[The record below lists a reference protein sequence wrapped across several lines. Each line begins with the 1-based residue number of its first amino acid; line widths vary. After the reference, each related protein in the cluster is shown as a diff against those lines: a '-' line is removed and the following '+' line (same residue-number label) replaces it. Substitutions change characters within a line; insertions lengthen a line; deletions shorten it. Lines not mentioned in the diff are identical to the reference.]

1 MIKKDNTSSLSLELL
16 AEFTSIVGERYALTQ
31 DEDQHSFLV
40 EWRDKYEGVSPLV
53 LLPGTVQEVA
63 QIVQLAAKTKT
74 ALVPQ
79 GGNTGLVGGQLPDLS
94 NSQIVV
100 SLKRL
105 NKVRSVH
112 LMSNSMV
119 VEAGV
124 TLLEAQQQA
133 ENQARLFPLS
143 LASEG
148 SCQIGGNISSNAG
161 GIQVLKYGMMR
172 DLVLGLEVVLP
183 SGEIWHGLTDLRKDN
198 TGYDLK
204 HLFMGAEG
212 TLGIITAA
220 MLKLFPLPQ
229 ERRVGFVGCSS
240 LEQLAQ
246 FFEFV
251 SSRAGNSLAAFEMI
265 CRTGI
270 EFVFKH
276 SAQSQD
282 PLGKAYPWYALIE
295 LEGMQEGAI
304 GSVLEELLSG
314 ALEKGFIG
322 DGVMSHSEAQRK
334 NLWALREEMSAM
346 QKPEGGS
353 IKHDVSVPVASI
365 PQFIKQGNELVER
378 LIPGARPVP
387 FGHFGDGNIHYNI
400 SQPVGMEREEFL
412 YQWDRVSSAV
422 YDLVLEF
429 GGSIS
434 AEHGIGVMKRD
445 LLATKKDKVE
455 MDLMRSIKKSLDPNN
470 IMNPGKV
477 V

>member
-1 MIKKDNTSSLSLELL
+1 
-16 AEFTSIVGERYALTQ
+16 
-31 DEDQHSFLV
+31 
-40 EWRDKYEGVSPLV
+40 
-53 LLPGTVQEVA
+53 
-63 QIVQLAAKTKT
+63 
-74 ALVPQ
+74 
-79 GGNTGLVGGQLPDLS
+79 
-94 NSQIVV
+94 
-100 SLKRL
+100 
-105 NKVRSVH
+105 
-112 LMSNSMV
+112 
-119 VEAGV
+119 
-124 TLLEAQQQA
+124 
-133 ENQARLFPLS
+133 
-143 LASEG
+143 
-148 SCQIGGNISSNAG
+148 
-161 GIQVLKYGMMR
+161 
-172 DLVLGLEVVLP
+172 
-183 SGEIWHGLTDLRKDN
+183 
-198 TGYDLK
+198 
-204 HLFMGAEG
+204 
-212 TLGIITAA
+212 
-220 MLKLFPLPQ
+220 
-229 ERRVGFVGCSS
+229 
-240 LEQLAQ
+240 
-246 FFEFV
+246 
-251 SSRAGNSLAAFEMI
+251 MI